1 MVLTLELKQIEV
13 QPGNCLTLNNINWS
27 KFEAILEEMGEDRHS
42 RIAYYQGTLEISMP
56 LPRHEKAKVIIGDLI
71 KILFDELGLEW
82 EPYGSTTFKKR
93 EMLAGIEPDDC
104 FYIQNASQMIG
115 MRSLNLSI
123 DPPPDLALEVDVTSK
138 TKISAYTALGVREIW
153 RYENDNLQIL
163 VLQEGEYIQVTNSLT
178 FPNFPVRQGILLF
191 LEMSKT
197 QVFSTV
203 RRDFRTWVKEQLS
216 VIS

>member
-27 KFEAILEEMGEDRHS
+27 KFEAILAEIGENRHS
-42 RIAYYQGTLEISMP
+42 RIAYYQGTLEIRMP
-56 LPRHEKAKVIIGDLI
+56 LPRHEKIKVLI
-71 KILFDELGLEW
+71 HHFIVILCDELGSEW

-123 DPPPDLALEVDVTSK
+123 DPHPDLALEVDVTSK

-153 RYENDNLQIL
+153 RYENDNLQIWI
-163 VLQEGEYIQVTNSLT
+163 LQEGEYIQVENSPT
-178 FPNFPVRQGILLF
+178 FPNLPVISGISQF

-197 QVFSTV
+197 EISSTI
-203 RRDFRTWVKEQLS
+203 RRDFRTWVKEQL
-216 VIS
+216 IIDN